1 MQQAREKFMSLRKST
16 RIDIATVVEEVGH
29 VFFFFFFLGFF
40 FLNFFFF
47 FFVFLFFFFF
57 ILF

>member
-29 VFFFFFFLGFF
+29 V
-40 FLNFFFF
+40 
-47 FFVFLFFFFF
+47 VFSFG
-57 ILF
+57 ILVHEYCLSLSWVTMTFSI